1 MENNIKKEEKIREAV
16 KKIVS
21 YMNIE
26 CQVEVAKEV
35 GSNSKNVLVSIYT
48 PDNAKFLIGR
58 DGQNLKALEY
68 VVRNMFAK
76 DIGSECGLAVDV
88 NDYKKSKAN
97 YVIDLA
103 RQAVM
108 RVRNIQK
115 AEALQP
121 MSSYERRLVHMELAS
136 YPDIATESIGE
147 EPQRRIVIKPYS
159 I

>member
-1 MENNIKKEEKIREAV
+1 MEDYIKNKDKIKEAIKR
-16 KKIVS
+16 IVS

-26 CQVEVAKEV
+26 CQVEIDKEV
-35 GSNSKNVLVSIYT
+35 GGNSKTVLVSIYT

-76 DIGSECGLAVDV
+76 DVGSDVSLAVDV